1 MARGQYPVLAPSGPR
16 EIFDLT
22 QSLNDLSQQVQTS
35 QQAQR
40 DLIGNI
46 SHELKTPITAI
57 QGFSQAILDGTVTSP
72 AALQEAAT
80 VMSVESDRMHRLVSD
95 LLTLTRLEGGI
106 ADLHRAPVD
115 LNALLHHAQTRFSL
129 QARQSGVELVVLSGA
144 VPPIIGDGDRLSQV
158 LANLVDNA
166 LKYTPPG
173 GKITLSVA
181 AEGDWAILR
190 ITDTGPGIP
199 ADEQERIFERFYQ
212 LDKSRR
218 GGSGRGVGL
227 GLPIARE
234 IVRAHSGS
242 LWVESS
248 PGQGSVF
255 VIKIPFVLPD
265 DITLNQKANNA

>member
-1 MARGQYPVLAPSGPR
+1 M
-16 EIFDLT
+16 
-22 QSLNDLSQQVQTS
+22 
-35 QQAQR
+35 
-40 DLIGNI
+40 
-46 SHELKTPITAI
+46 
-57 QGFSQAILDGTVTSP
+57 
-72 AALQEAAT
+72 
-80 VMSVESDRMHRLVSD
+80 
-95 LLTLTRLEGGI
+95 
-106 ADLHRAPVD
+106 
-115 LNALLHHAQTRFSL
+115 
-129 QARQSGVELVVLSGA
+129 
-144 VPPIIGDGDRLSQV
+144 PPIIGDGDRLSQV

-248 PGQGSVF
+248 PGQGSIF